1 MTALAHVIPL
11 NSWQSVR
18 KKFKLNVSLSK
29 FLQFRLN
36 LFLMSHWPIWVTKA
50 YVWVLARLYFLCRPG
65 QIRAIRKNIETA
77 MKDRTPSEISKI
89 TQGVLKG
96 MVQHYQEKMLNGF
109 LPMPKLRKFLVTK
122 VSFDGYERV
131 LQDAMRERRGVII
144 LTRQLKT

>member
-1 MTALAHVIPL
+1 
-11 NSWQSVR
+11 
-18 KKFKLNVSLSK
+18 
-29 FLQFRLN
+29 
-36 LFLMSHWPIWVTKA
+36 
-50 YVWVLARLYFLCRPG
+50 
-65 QIRAIRKNIETA
+65 